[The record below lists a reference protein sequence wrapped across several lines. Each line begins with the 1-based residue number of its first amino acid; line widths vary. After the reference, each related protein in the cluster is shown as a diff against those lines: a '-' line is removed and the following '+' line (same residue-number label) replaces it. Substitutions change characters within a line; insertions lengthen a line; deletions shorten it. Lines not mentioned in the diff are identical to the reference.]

1 MGYAFF
7 FRVCCALNK
16 AAGVFFLFASANGQK
31 INEFFRGKKTDA
43 KKNSKL
49 NFAQRLSRNLNIV
62 FSLHFGY
69 LLCFLERA
77 LFANRISHAQKNR
90 ASKNFLRKIRLG
102 ETFGLALRKPL
113 ACYRVLVYPKLAPR
127 LQKNSCQLF

>member
-1 MGYAFF
+1 M
-7 FRVCCALNK
+7 CCALNK
-16 AAGVFFLFASANGQK
+16 ATGVFLFALVSGLLRQARFNK
-31 INEFFRGKKTDA
+31 RVFSRKKTDA

-77 LFANRISHAQKNR
+77 LFANRIPNAQKNR
-90 ASKNFLRKIRLG
+90 ASKKFLRKIRLG
-102 ETFGLALRKPL
+102 ETFG
-113 ACYRVLVYPKLAPR
+113 
-127 LQKNSCQLF
+127 